1 MWEGGW
7 VVVRSQDKKDGERFA
22 TAGGLLYLEHNH
34 NGDEDGDYDD
44 HHHDGDNADGDNV
57 DGDDSYGQFFVKALC
72 SSCKYH
78 AMALCSSSSSWW

>member
-1 MWEGGW
+1 MD
-7 VVVRSQDKKDGERFA
+7 VRSWDKKDGERFA

-78 AMALCSSSSSWW
+78 AMALCSSSSS